1 MAKDGTAKSFAS
13 KNTRE
18 YDQIMTN
25 NMHRGME
32 GSSIRSFESRPLC
45 SMQIDSKLEAG
56 FAGRHSKSNKSL
68 TSHQ

>member
-1 MAKDGTAKSFAS
+1 MAKSFAS